1 MIYHED
7 DLFKIAEFS
16 KSVFNHSSHE
26 ANWGYISINMN
37 QSPKRFLG
45 EISKI
50 TSKIH
55 QKSAETILKPTPKVV
70 TVTSGPEKPMDSIHA
85 KCGDGEKP
93 AECFSFG
100 KIFTRNHGFSPS
112 NIGGVPVKF
121 PIIQFLWSGK
131 HTTSHGKSPS
141 SMGKST
147 MNGSCS
153 IAMWN
158 YQRVMLAKQCHKPL
172 IYFHGIHMFIPSIYG
187 YLWSN
192 CAYFSVALAKQHV
205 RQDPARNLPFLFW
218 TWFWEKYG
226 CSCSGSHEPWSILTI
241 WLMVIPS
248 IIRILIMVIINPYE
262 PLDD

>member
-37 QSPKRFLG
+37 QSPKLFLG

-70 TVTSGPEKPMDSIHA
+70 TVTLGPEKPTDSIHA

-93 AECFSFG
+93 AEWFSFG
-100 KIFTRNHGFSPS
+100 KIFTRNHGCSPS

-131 HTTSHGKSPS
+131 HTNSHGKSPS

-172 IYFHGIHMFIPSIYG
+172 IFSWYTHVYTTH
-187 YLWSN
+187 LWI
-192 CAYFSVALAKQHV
+192 F
-205 RQDPARNLPFLFW
+205 
-218 TWFWEKYG
+218 
-226 CSCSGSHEPWSILTI
+226 
-241 WLMVIPS
+241 MVKLCIFF
-248 IIRILIMVIINPYE
+248 
-262 PLDD
+262 